1 MFKHILVPLDGSALA
16 EVVLPAAHYL
26 ARALGAQVTLIHI
39 LEQGA
44 SASIHGER
52 HLTEAEEAEKY
63 LEEIAR
69 RTFPADTPVSRHVHP
84 EAMESVA
91 RGIVDHQAELA
102 PDLILMCTHGR
113 GGLRELLF
121 GRIAQQ
127 VVASG
132 RTPVLLIRPPGPKP
146 EEPFRCRTLLAP
158 TDGKPA
164 HERGLDL
171 AFGLARSTGA
181 QVRLLAVVPTM
192 EKLVGRQATSSRL
205 MPGTT
210 RAVLELA
217 EEQLASYLRGQAT
230 RGEAL
235 GVAVSASVRRGDPAS
250 VIAETAA
257 STDADI
263 IVLGT
268 HGKAGA
274 EAFWAH
280 SVTAKVLGRTR
291 QPLLLVPVTGAPGEG
306 G

>member
-1 MFKHILVPLDGSALA
+1 MFKHILIPLDGSALA
-16 EVVLPAAHYL
+16 EVVLPVAHYL
-26 ARALGAQVTLIHI
+26 ARVLGAHVTLIHI

-52 HLTEAEEAEKY
+52 HLTEPKEAEGY

-69 RTFPADTPVSRHVHP
+69 RTFPADIPVSRHVHT
-84 EAMESVA
+84 EAMDSVA

-113 GGLRELLF
+113 SGLRDLLF

-127 VVASG
+127 LVASG
-132 RTPVLLIRPPGPKP
+132 RTPVLLMHPHDPGMQ
-146 EEPFRCRTLLAP
+146 EPFVCRTLLAP
-158 TDGKPA
+158 TDGEPT
-164 HERGLDL
+164 HERGLHL
-171 AFGLARSTGA
+171 ASELARATGA
-181 QVRLLAVVPTM
+181 RLHFLSVVPTW
-192 EKLVGRQATSSRL
+192 EKLAGRQAASGRF

-210 RAVLELA
+210 RAVLQIA
-217 EEQLASYLRGQAT
+217 EEQLASYLRGQAA

-250 VIAETAA
+250 VIVETAA

-280 SVTAKVLGRTR
+280 SVTAKVLGKTAR
-291 QPLLLVPVTGAPGEG
+291 PLLLVPVTSAPAD
-306 G
+306 

>member
-1 MFKHILVPLDGSALA
+1 MFKHILIPLDGSTLA
-16 EVVLPAAHYL
+16 EVVLPAARYL
-26 ARALGAQVTLIHI
+26 ARTLGAQVTLIHI
-39 LEQGA
+39 LEKGA
-44 SASIHGER
+44 SASVHGEP
-52 HLTEAEEAEKY
+52 HLTEAKEADRY
-63 LEEIAR
+63 LAEVAR
-69 RTFPADTPVSRHVHP
+69 RTFAADVPVSRHVHA

-132 RTPVLLIRPPGPKP
+132 RTPVLLVRPHGPKP
-146 EEPFRCRTLLAP
+146 AEPFRCRTLLAP

-164 HERGLDL
+164 HEQGLDV

-181 QVRLLAVVPTM
+181 GVRLLAVVPTM
-192 EKLVGRQATSSRL
+192 EKLAGRQAASSRF

-210 RAVLELA
+210 RAVLEIA
-217 EEQLASYLRGQAT
+217 EEQLGFYLRGQAA
-230 RGEAL
+230 REQAV
-235 GVAVSASVRRGDPAS
+235 GVPVSASVRRGDPAS
-250 VIAETAA
+250 VIVETAA

-280 SVTAKVLGRTR
+280 SVPAEVLGKTTKAV
-291 QPLLLVPVTGAPGEG
+291 LLVPVKPGRS
-306 G
+306 

>member
-1 MFKHILVPLDGSALA
+1 MFKHILIPLDGSTLA

-26 ARALGAQVTLIHI
+26 ARVLGAHVTLIHI
-39 LEQGA
+39 LEKGA

-52 HLTEAEEAEKY
+52 HLTEAKEADRY
-63 LEEIAR
+63 LAEVAR
-69 RTFPADTPVSRHVHP
+69 RTFPADIPVSRHVHP

-91 RGIVDHQAELA
+91 RGIVEHQAEFA

-132 RTPVLLIRPPGPKP
+132 RTPVLLVRPDGRKP

-171 AFGLARSTGA
+171 AFELAGA
-181 QVRLLAVVPTM
+181 AGAHVRLLAVVPTM
-192 EKLVGRQATSSRL
+192 EKLAGRQATSSRL

-217 EEQLASYLRGQAT
+217 EEELQAYLRGQAA
-230 RGEAL
+230 RGEGL
-235 GVAVSASVRRGDPAS
+235 GVSVSASVRRGDPAS
-250 VIAETAA
+250 IIVETAA
-257 STDADI
+257 SAHVDV

-274 EAFWAH
+274 EAFWTH
-280 SVTAKVLGRTR
+280 SVTAKVLGRTTI
-291 QPLLLVPVTGAPGEG
+291 PLLLVPVMGAPGEG
-306 G
+306 R

>member
-1 MFKHILVPLDGSALA
+1 MFKHILIPLDGSALA
-16 EVVLPAAHYL
+16 EVVLPVAHYL
-26 ARALGAQVTLIHI
+26 ARVLGAHVTLIHI

-52 HLTEAEEAEKY
+52 HLTEPKEAEGY

-69 RTFPADTPVSRHVHP
+69 RTFPADIPVSRHVHT
-84 EAMESVA
+84 EAMDSVA

-113 GGLRELLF
+113 SGLRDLLF

-132 RTPVLLIRPPGPKP
+132 HTPVLLMHPHDPGMQ
-146 EEPFRCRTLLAP
+146 EPFVCRTLLAP
-158 TDGKPA
+158 TDGEPT
-164 HERGLDL
+164 HERGLHL
-171 AFGLARSTGA
+171 ASELARATGA
-181 QVRLLAVVPTM
+181 RLLFLSVVPTW
-192 EKLVGRQATSSRL
+192 EKLAGRQAASGRF

-210 RAVLELA
+210 RAVLQIA
-217 EEQLASYLRGQAT
+217 EEQLASYLRGQAA

-250 VIAETAA
+250 VIVETAV

-280 SVTAKVLGRTR
+280 SVTAKVLGKTAR
-291 QPLLLVPVTGAPGEG
+291 PLLLVPVTSAPAD
-306 G
+306 

>member
-1 MFKHILVPLDGSALA
+1 MFKHILIPLDGSTLA

-26 ARALGAQVTLIHI
+26 ARVLGAHVTLIHI
-39 LEQGA
+39 LEKGA
-44 SASIHGER
+44 SASVHGER
-52 HLTEAEEAEKY
+52 HLTEEEEADRY
-63 LEEIAR
+63 LAEVAR

-84 EAMESVA
+84 ETMESVA
-91 RGIVDHQAELA
+91 RGLVDHQAEFA

-132 RTPVLLIRPPGPKP
+132 RTPVLLIRPHGQRPK
-146 EEPFRCRTLLAP
+146 EPFRCRTLLAP

-171 AFGLARSTGA
+171 TFELARAASA
-181 QVRLLAVVPTM
+181 SVRLLAVVPTM
-192 EKLVGRQATSSRL
+192 ERLAGRQAASGRF

-210 RAVLELA
+210 RAVLQIA
-217 EEQLASYLRGQAT
+217 EEQLATYLRGRAACGQ
-230 RGEAL
+230 AL
-235 GVAVSASVRRGDPAS
+235 GVVVSASVRRGDPAT
-250 VIAETAA
+250 VIAEAAA
-257 STDADI
+257 SSNADI
-263 IVLGT
+263 IVLAT

-280 SVTAKVLGRTR
+280 SVPAKVLGKTAR
-291 QPLLLVPVTGAPGEG
+291 PLLLVPVTGAPGEG
-306 G
+306 R

>member
-1 MFKHILVPLDGSALA
+1 MFKHVLVPLDGSTLA

-26 ARALGAQVTLIHI
+26 ARVMGAHVTLIHI
-39 LEQGA
+39 LEKGV
-44 SASIHGER
+44 SASVHGER
-52 HLTEAEEAEKY
+52 HLTEAKEADRY
-63 LEEIAR
+63 LAEVAR
-69 RTFPADTPVSRHVHP
+69 RTFPTGTPVSRHVHP

-91 RGIVDHQAELA
+91 QGIVDHQAELA

-132 RTPVLLIRPPGPKP
+132 RTPVLLIRPHGPKP

-158 TDGKPA
+158 TDGKPT
-164 HERGLDL
+164 HEQGLDL
-171 AFGLARSTGA
+171 AFRFARATDA
-181 QVRLLAVVPTM
+181 HVRLLAVVPTM
-192 EKLVGRQATSSRL
+192 EKLSGRQAASRRF

-210 RAVLELA
+210 RAVLQIA
-217 EEQLASYLRGQAT
+217 EEQLTSYLRGQVV

-250 VIAETAA
+250 VIAESAA

-280 SVTAKVLGRTR
+280 SVPARVLGKTTTAV
-291 QPLLLVPVTGAPGEG
+291 LLVPVETGRSG
-306 G
+306 

>member
-1 MFKHILVPLDGSALA
+1 MFKHILIPLDGSTLA
-16 EVVLPAAHYL
+16 EVVLPAANYL
-26 ARALGAQVTLIHI
+26 ARVLGAHVTLIHI

-52 HLTEAEEAEKY
+52 HLTEAKEADRY
-63 LEEIAR
+63 LAEIAR
-69 RTFPADTPVSRHVHP
+69 RTFPADIPVSRHVHP

-91 RGIVDHQAELA
+91 RGIVDHQAELV

-132 RTPVLLIRPPGPKP
+132 RTPVLLIRPQEPRLQGP
-146 EEPFRCRTLLAP
+146 FVCRTLLAP
-158 TDGKPA
+158 TDGKPT
-164 HERGLDL
+164 HESGLNL

-181 QVRLLAVVPTM
+181 HVRLLAVVPTVD
-192 EKLVGRQATSSRL
+192 KLAGRQAASGRL

-210 RAVLELA
+210 RAVLQIAEEELA
-217 EEQLASYLRGQAT
+217 IYLRGQAG

-235 GVAVSASVRRGDPAS
+235 GVAVSASVRRGDPAT

-280 SVTAKVLGRTR
+280 SVPAKVLGKTTR
-291 QPLLLVPVTGAPGEG
+291 PLLLVPVTSAPGEG
-306 G
+306 R

>member
-1 MFKHILVPLDGSALA
+1 
-16 EVVLPAAHYL
+16 
-26 ARALGAQVTLIHI
+26 
-39 LEQGA
+39 
-44 SASIHGER
+44 
-52 HLTEAEEAEKY
+52 
-63 LEEIAR
+63 
-69 RTFPADTPVSRHVHP
+69 
-84 EAMESVA
+84 MESVA

>member
-1 MFKHILVPLDGSALA
+1 MFKHILIPLDGSTLA
-16 EVVLPAAHYL
+16 EVVLPVADYL
-26 ARALGAQVTLIHI
+26 ARALGAHVTLIHI
-39 LEQGA
+39 LEKGA
-44 SASIHGER
+44 SASVHGER
-52 HLTEAEEAEKY
+52 HLTEAKEADRY
-63 LEEIAR
+63 LAEVAR

-132 RTPVLLIRPPGPKP
+132 RTPVLLIRPHGPKP

-158 TDGKPA
+158 TDGKPT
-164 HERGLDL
+164 HEQGLDL
-171 AFGLARSTGA
+171 AFGLARSTNAHVG
-181 QVRLLAVVPTM
+181 LLAVVPTM
-192 EKLVGRQATSSRL
+192 EKLAGRQAASSRF

-210 RAVLELA
+210 RAVLQIA
-217 EEQLASYLRGQAT
+217 EEQLASYLRGQAA
-230 RGEAL
+230 RGELL

-250 VIAETAA
+250 IIAETAA

-263 IVLGT
+263 VVLGT

-280 SVTAKVLGRTR
+280 SVPAMVLGRTTR
-291 QPLLLVPVTGAPGEG
+291 AVLLVPVKPAPSE
-306 G
+306 

>member
-1 MFKHILVPLDGSALA
+1 MFKHILIPLDGSALA
-16 EVVLPAAHYL
+16 EVVLPVAHYL
-26 ARALGAQVTLIHI
+26 ARVLGAQVTLIHI
-39 LEQGA
+39 LEQSA

-52 HLTEAEEAEKY
+52 HLTEAEEAEGY
-63 LEEIAR
+63 LEEIGR
-69 RTFPADTPVSRHVHP
+69 RTFPSGISVSRHVHA

-132 RTPVLLIRPPGPKP
+132 RTPVLLIPPQEPLLQGP
-146 EEPFRCRTLLAP
+146 FVCRTLLAP
-158 TDGKPA
+158 TDGKPT
-164 HERGLDL
+164 HESGLDV

-181 QVRLLAVVPTM
+181 RVHLLAVVPTVD
-192 EKLVGRQATSSRL
+192 KLAGRQAASGRL

-210 RAVLELA
+210 RAVLQIA
-217 EEQLASYLRGQAT
+217 EEQLASYLRGQAA

-235 GVAVSASVRRGDPAS
+235 GVVVSASMRRGDPAT
-250 VIAETAA
+250 VIVETAA

-280 SVTAKVLGRTR
+280 SVTAKVLGKTTR
-291 QPLLLVPVTGAPGEG
+291 PLLLIPVTSAPGEG
-306 G
+306 R